1 MHTCWHLNPKNSVLN
16 QTPSPFREE
25 LSGWVVFHTFLSLGI
40 IWRQAE
46 QETPGLRGTSE
57 LFLYTL
63 PVGICHL
70 FHPSEKHLCMCE
82 MFACELFSLSTV
94 VILLQIPKK
103 RSWTKQKTTVADPT
117 SPPPNTYVTL
127 THLGGQHYQQQQIP
141 AEFFPTILCSMFPH
155 PRYSS
160 WLCAFNI
167 ELRLFA
173 ETLASGII

>member
-1 MHTCWHLNPKNSVLN
+1 MHTCWHPNPKNSVLN
-16 QTPSPFREE
+16 QTPLPFREE
-25 LSGWVVFHTFLSLGI
+25 LGGWVVFHTFLSLGI

-63 PVGICHL
+63 PVGKCHL

-103 RSWTKQKTTVADPT
+103 SCWTKQKTTVAEPPPPAPRKHIYDTYTSRRPT
-117 SPPPNTYVTL
+117 LSAATNISRVPSHHPLLYASSPPI
-127 THLGGQHYQQQQIP
+127 Q
-141 AEFFPTILCSMFPH
+141 F
-155 PRYSS
+155 
-160 WLCAFNI
+160 
-167 ELRLFA
+167 
-173 ETLASGII
+173 LAMRFYH

>member
-1 MHTCWHLNPKNSVLN
+1 MHTCWHPNPKNSVLN
-16 QTPSPFREE
+16 QTPLPFREE
-25 LSGWVVFHTFLSLGI
+25 LGGWVVFHTFLSLGI

-63 PVGICHL
+63 PVGKCHL

-103 RSWTKQKTTVADPT
+103 SCWTKQKTTVAE
-117 SPPPNTYVTL
+117 PPPRPPQ
-127 THLGGQHYQQQQIP
+127 THIWHLHISEANIIGSNKYQQSSFP
-141 AEFFPTILCSMFPH
+141 PSSALCFFTPDTVLGYALLPLSC
-155 PRYSS
+155 
-160 WLCAFNI
+160 
-167 ELRLFA
+167 
-173 ETLASGII
+173 